1 MKSNTKIEVPAVAWW
16 VLIALFIPPLQV
28 WIARTF
34 PGSAYAWAPLVV
46 AVLGAVLKWISW
58 IMEQNNQDV
67 PGAPE
72 EDGEDI
78 LAPASLQAVFT
89 DEDGNV
95 VGEGPAYML
104 DYQEPPAKKFDA
116 ADFFLGIKRG

>member
-16 VLIALFIPPLQV
+16 VLIALIIPPLQV
-28 WIARTF
+28 WIAQTF

-58 IMEQNNQDV
+58 IMEQNKQEV

-72 EDGEDI
+72 DDGSEYP
-78 LAPASLQAVFT
+78 APAAMQRT
-89 DEDGNV
+89 DDQ
-95 VGEGPAYML
+95 YFL
-104 DYQEPPAKKFDA
+104 DYREQPARSHSMPWSSSWA
-116 ADFFLGIKRG
+116 SSAVR